1 MIRSNKLKIINID
14 LKFKNSFNV
23 SKMSASK
30 FVQKSLNLAHY
41 YAINSNE
48 IQGIINCPVNK
59 EIFKKTKLVLL
70 NIWLKKCNV
79 KDGSE
84 AMLIH
89 NKKLS
94 VSPITIHIDVKQI
107 SNSLYQR

>member
-1 MIRSNKLKIINID
+1 MLII
-14 LKFKNSFNV
+14 
-23 SKMSASK
+23 
-30 FVQKSLNLAHY
+30 LAIHR
-41 YAINSNE
+41 E

-59 EIFKKTKLVLL
+59 EIFKKAKIGVTEYLA
-70 NIWLKKCNV
+70 KKCNV

-107 SNSLYQR
+107 SNSLNSKIIEKKFRLLTYILEK